1 MLFDSLSKRFDQLKN
16 KPKGDDKL
24 ELQVVKTCLCYLMG
38 AISEKKFNK
47 IIKEIINDEKN
58 YAWPFK
64 VKQLTSSTFKEFQQL
79 DDNKKLDMKL

>member
-1 MLFDSLSKRFDQLKN
+1 
-16 KPKGDDKL
+16 
-24 ELQVVKTCLCYLMG
+24 MG

-47 IIKEIINDEKN
+47 IIKEINNDEKN